1 MLKYLAMQFI
11 MLIKKVLKL
20 TKFFKLHNS
29 TLFMAKNKKEHLDKI
44 SRIKNA
50 YIPDGE
56 SLDVFL

>member
-1 MLKYLAMQFI
+1 MQFI

-20 TKFFKLHNS
+20 TKFLKLYNS